1 MKHILSVLV
10 NNSSGVLSH
19 VTSLFTRRGYN
30 IDSLSVAETE
40 NKGRS
45 IITMVVNEEKSM
57 IAQIEKQ
64 LYKLMDV
71 ISIENLS
78 NRDSLERELVLITV
92 KVVREKREEILSLV
106 DLFKAH
112 IVDMSEEAVLM
123 ELVGNPRRVRSF
135 IRALSE
141 YGIIRMARTGTVSL
155 PFPSAEDE

>member
-1 MKHILSVLV
+1 MKHVLSVLV

-40 NKGRS
+40 NRGIS
-45 IITMVVNEEKSM
+45 IITMVVDEDRSM
-57 IAQIEKQ
+57 VAQIEKQ

-78 NRDSLERELVLITV
+78 NTDSLERELVLITI
-92 KVVREKREEILSLV
+92 KASREKREEILSLV
-106 DLFKAH
+106 DVFKAH
-112 IVDMSEEAVLM
+112 IVDMSEKAVM
-123 ELVGNPRRVRSF
+123 IELNGNPRRIRTF
-135 IRALSE
+135 IQAMTE

-155 PFPSAEDE
+155 PFPSAEE